1 MGGLMLWLGIR
12 GLKTKSYEDGISLIE
27 GSILKATGAEPLP
40 LTPFDRAWGKIQC
53 WLMIIFGVFFIG
65 IGLLGT
71 GLIV

>member
-1 MGGLMLWLGIR
+1 MLWLGIG

-27 GSILKATGAEPLP
+27 AGLLKATCEEPLP
-40 LTPFDRAWGKIQC
+40 LTPFDQAWGKIQC
-53 WLMIIFGVFFIG
+53 WLMILFGVFFIG